1 MTLARSALAL
11 APLAVCAA
19 CSGDLSALDPA
30 GPAAQRVET
39 LWLILV
45 WGAAVILT
53 GVMGTALYA
62 LATAGRERHFSTRRV
77 LVGWGLV
84 FPTLTLTALMVFAFV
99 RGEELLAHDGDE
111 SAAIRVH
118 AEQWRWRFGYPTGEQ
133 SADVLHVPA
142 GREFTVI
149 VTSADVIHSF
159 WVPRLGGKMDAI
171 PGRRNTLRLQA
182 DRPGVYLGQCSE
194 YCGPGHAH
202 MHFEVHAHPPAD
214 YPAALAAAD
223 AAAALA
229 PLPVLEQRPAPARFT
244 IEAWVNRVLQA
255 VGLR

>member
-1 MTLARSALAL
+1 ML
-11 APLAVCAA
+11 APLVVLSA
-19 CSGDLSALDPA
+19 CTGELSALDPA

-45 WGAAVILT
+45 WGAAVILA
-53 GVMGTALYA
+53 GVMGVALYA
-62 LATAGRERHFSTRRV
+62 LATAERERHFSTRRV

-84 FPTLTLTALMVFAFV
+84 FPTVTLTALMIFAFV
-99 RGEELLAHDGDE
+99 RGEELLAHDEDE
-111 SAAIRVH
+111 RAAIRVH
-118 AEQWRWRFGYPTGEQ
+118 AQQWRWRFAYPGGEQ

-182 DRPGVYLGQCSE
+182 DQPGVYLGQCSE

-202 MHFEVHAHPPAD
+202 MHFEVHAHAPAD

-223 AAAALA
+223 EAATLG
-229 PLPVLEQRPAPARFT
+229 PLPVLEQRPAPASRT
-244 IEAWVNRVLQA
+244 IGAWTDRVLEA
-255 VGLR
+255 VGLK